1 MYSALTVYLLHS
13 VGIASGLPQQSAHAD
28 QPLSKLEYELSGI
41 PRDYGPTYPPV
52 FKHRPNIPDVP
63 PQPVTPSLLNRKG
76 YDLGAV
82 VRDNANLRFAAS
94 DLGNMKSART
104 AFARIHKED
113 NGFLSG
119 KRKTA
124 RRKPINLLEALIE
137 PLAPVVRATQPWVEK
152 SEHGVTQPTN
162 APINL
167 FDGFANPFATPIV
180 VSAYAQPAEEQPDT
194 VGANEAA
201 AAQSEAVAPQ
211 AVEPQVEDQQ
221 AGPPPTPVAQPEEQQ
236 ATLSLPLVIDGRRY
250 QPVTATITQSRAVA
264 VSSIDLARATSDLL
278 TDQTSAAILA
288 LGDGLVAVESYAPL
302 GISVSLNPAT
312 LAIEASVD
320 PSLLRGR
327 TVAASRDIDFTG
339 VERITPSNF
348 SFGVTA
354 AAIASSTLDSN
365 FEPNTQIDFAGFLNI
380 GGIRGL
386 NIDYGGNF
394 QVANGGGR
402 RTFIRDRIVGFT
414 DWPDQAFRLSA
425 GDVIPNQSRLAGA
438 FDVFGLNFERN
449 YEAIQP
455 TRNIRPNAARSLRLE
470 RRSAVEVYVNNVLVE
485 RFIADPGPIDITRIP
500 LAAFSNNVSIV
511 VEDSLGRREVES
523 FAFGSDINLLAEGLD
538 QFSFSA
544 GLLRNPLAIGFSYTD
559 DPVMSAFYQRGLS
572 STLTIAGHAVV
583 TEATQSVGAGAAIG
597 VGVGT
602 ITLDAALS
610 EDEILGTGV
619 AAGATFRGS
628 PFFGV
633 DQGEFATL
641 TFDYRSRE
649 FTSLDQFGFLQNIKF
664 DLRAEYQIDVAQRTA
679 LFASANY
686 VERYD
691 IDDPDVFL
699 SAGFRQNF
707 DSFFVTLAA
716 RYAERANADTDVGV
730 LATLTIPFGTR
741 NSFTATYDTA
751 SNRGRAEF
759 RRLRGLTLPEVD
771 YRIGVSRS
779 PNDNS
784 LFGSLGFANTRF
796 DTEADVTQ
804 RFGRDGSSDDRF
816 GTVRFQTGIGYADGE
831 FAVGR
836 DPGRGFAIVSRHE
849 SIEDSQIAVR
859 TSAAGRELAFANDF
873 GSAIATINSPYRPQ
887 EVTVDAQNL
896 PIGYDIG
903 AGRYLLESGARS
915 GLLIE
920 VGSDAFRT
928 AIATLLVDDAPVALE
943 YGRYTKVGDED
954 APPSTFFTNR
964 SGRAAFSNL
973 SPGDYVIEIPGIRA
987 RGTFTISEE
996 SEALVRLENL
1006 ELERQ

>member
-1 MYSALTVYLLHS
+1 M
-13 VGIASGLPQQSAHAD
+13 GIATGLPQSTYVD
-28 QPLSKLEYELSGI
+28 QNFPKPQYELSGLEH
-41 PRDYGPTYPPV
+41 DYGPTYPPV
-52 FKHRPNIPDVP
+52 FKDIPDVP
-63 PQPVTPSLLNRKG
+63 DVPFRPSAPSLLNRKG
-76 YDLGAV
+76 FSIGAQA
-82 VRDNANLRFAAS
+82 RDNIGLGIALANAGA
-94 DLGNMKSART
+94 DTGNMKSANAGFVALAKT
-104 AFARIHKED
+104 D
-113 NGFLSG
+113 NNSLTG
-119 KRKTA
+119 KRGKV

-137 PLAPVVRATQPWVEK
+137 PFAPIAHATQPWVEK
-152 SEHGVTQPTN
+152 PQFSNAGLSN

-167 FDGFANPFATPIV
+167 FEGFANPFATPV
-180 VSAYAQPAEEQPDT
+180 VASAYAEQSEEQPNAA
-194 VGANEAA
+194 GANEAA
-201 AAQSEAVAPQ
+201 VEQPQPTAPQEAAQT
-211 AVEPQVEDQQ
+211 QVEDQQ
-221 AGPPPTPVAQPEEQQ
+221 AGPPPPPVAQPEEQQ

-278 TDQTSAAILA
+278 TDQTSTAILA
-288 LGDGLVAVESYAPL
+288 LGDGLVPVESYAPL

-312 LAIEASVD
+312 LAIEVGVD

-339 VERITPSNF
+339 VERITPSDF

-354 AAIASSTLDSN
+354 AAIASSSLDSN

-544 GLLRNPLAIGFSYTD
+544 GFLRNPLNIGFSYTD
-559 DPVMSAFYQRGLS
+559 DPVVSAFYQRGIS
-572 STLTIAGHAVV
+572 STLTIAGHAVA

-602 ITLDAALS
+602 ITMDAALS

-664 DLRAEYQIDVAQRTA
+664 DLRAEYQIDVGERTA
-679 LFASANY
+679 LFGSANY

-691 IDDPDVFL
+691 IQDPDVFL

-707 DSFFVTLAA
+707 NSFFLTLAA

-816 GTVRFQTGIGYADGE
+816 GTARFQTGIGYADGE
-831 FAVGR
+831 FAIGR

-928 AIATLLVDDAPVALE
+928 AIATLFVDDAPVALE

-964 SGRAAFSNL
+964 AGRAAFSNL

-996 SEALVRLENL
+996 SEALVRLEDL